1 MLDDEGEKLRVE
13 GKEYGVTTG
22 RARRCGW
29 YDAPIVKYSARING
43 LTDLAITKL
52 DVLSCMDE
60 IRVCVAYDCDGV
72 RYTSVPEF
80 ESRFRVAK
88 PIFETVPGWKCDITK
103 VRTFEDLPQEAKD
116 YIHLLEDL
124 AGVRVSIVTVGPDR
138 EQTINRFWN

>member
-1 MLDDEGEKLRVE
+1 M
-13 GKEYGVTTG
+13 
-22 RARRCGW
+22 
-29 YDAPIVKYSARING
+29 
-43 LTDLAITKL
+43 
-52 DVLSCMDE
+52 
-60 IRVCVAYDCDGV
+60 AYDCDGV

-80 ESRFRVAK
+80 ESRFCVAK